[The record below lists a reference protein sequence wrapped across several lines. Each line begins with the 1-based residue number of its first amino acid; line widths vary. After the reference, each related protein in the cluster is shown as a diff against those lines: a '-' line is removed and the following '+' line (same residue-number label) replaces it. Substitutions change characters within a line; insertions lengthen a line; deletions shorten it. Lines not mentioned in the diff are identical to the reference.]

1 MVGWVYAFESPS
13 MPGVVKIGATD
24 RDPEERLHE
33 ANESD
38 TRPPEAYRIAW
49 AAEVD
54 APFIVEKRIHA
65 AFAELRIN
73 PGREFFRITA
83 DEARQV
89 AMVLG
94 LFSAME

>member
-38 TRPPEAYRIAW
+38 THPPDAYRIAW
-49 AAEVD
+49 AVKVED
-54 APFIVEKRIHA
+54 PFASERAIHA
-65 AFAELRIN
+65 LLAARRIY
-73 PGREFFRITA
+73 PRREFFRATA
-83 DEARQV
+83 EEARQV